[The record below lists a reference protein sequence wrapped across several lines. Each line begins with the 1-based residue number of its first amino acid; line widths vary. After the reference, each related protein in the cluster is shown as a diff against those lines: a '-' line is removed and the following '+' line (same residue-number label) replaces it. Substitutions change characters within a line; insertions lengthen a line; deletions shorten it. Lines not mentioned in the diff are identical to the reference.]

1 MDVQISTPSSDVND
15 AEKAVTFAREA
26 LEDARLATRA
36 AESVFLARRADETDA
51 QRVYDR
57 ATELVRDIYVAE
69 RQRLEEA
76 ARIADAAL
84 RELDDKL
91 HALRPG
97 EDDTD
102 PGRRD
107 TVDLGAEESPA
118 AAIEPPSVDAHAG
131 ADAEDWLDTLRR
143 ESEDERRAPD
153 GA

>member
-97 EDDTD
+97 EADTD

-107 TVDLGAEESPA
+107 TVDLATEEGSAPV
-118 AAIEPPSVDAHAG
+118 EPPSVDAHAG
-131 ADAEDWLDTLRR
+131 ADAEDWLATLRR